1 MKNKIEDLRNHL
13 FETLEALKD
22 KDKPMD
28 IERAKA
34 IAQVADVLVETA
46 KVEVQF
52 IHAVGG
58 KGSGFIP
65 ENQVALPGSN
75 GLRKIEGGKS

>member
-1 MKNKIEDLRNHL
+1 VKNKIEDLRNHL

-22 KDKPMD
+22 KEHPMD

-52 IHAVGG
+52 IEAVGG

-65 ENQVALPGSN
+65 DKETTLPAPA
-75 GLRKIEGGKS
+75 GLRKIEGGKP